1 MFAKYKRDVY
11 RLTSNRI
18 LWWSLLILLLSIAS
32 VSRKEFKATY
42 KEERGPKQIHEVV
55 PFHSDS
61 SIKFKTYHW
70 DIITCKCW
78 IYFDAFL

>member
-55 PFHSDS
+55 PFHSD
-61 SIKFKTYHW
+61 IAQLNLKL
-70 DIITCKCW
+70 IIE
-78 IYFDAFL
+78 IL